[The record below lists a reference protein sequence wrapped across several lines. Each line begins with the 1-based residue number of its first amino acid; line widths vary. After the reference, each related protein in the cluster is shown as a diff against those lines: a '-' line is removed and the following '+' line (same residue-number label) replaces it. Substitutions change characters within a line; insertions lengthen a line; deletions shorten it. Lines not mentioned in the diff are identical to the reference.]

1 MLLNGQNKYAWPVVI
16 SIICVIIML
25 IMLWVCVFKEN
36 TTTLEYLIIF
46 FLSLGCNGIMY
57 WMFTKYD
64 KEETKLEKIKLTRE
78 RQTAVS
84 NAMQKNKDNLQI
96 LADNKD
102 TALAIRNAIISRNQR
117 REKIKEQEAKEQEA
131 LDDKIRQAESRMA

>member
-1 MLLNGQNKYAWPVVI
+1 MLLNRQNKYAWPVVI

-25 IMLWVCVFKEN
+25 IMLWVCVFNKT

-57 WMFTKYD
+57 WMFTKYN
-64 KEETKLEKIKLTRE
+64 KEEIKLENIKLTRE

-84 NAMQKNKDNLQI
+84 NAMQKNKDNLQR

-117 REKIKEQEAKEQEA
+117 RENAQEQEA